1 MNLFKKLFGNGID
14 ETQQQ
19 AIETAL
25 KKVVVPHAARSLADL
40 DALQDA
46 RLKKGVLTLTL
57 ALPFPARSLWQQ
69 LTEQLEAA
77 LREAGF
83 EQVKITWQTAVEIRE
98 VQAGVKPLEGVK
110 NIIAVGSGKGGV
122 GKSTTAVN
130 LALALAQEGAQVGIL
145 DADIYGPSLPTMLGV
160 HQRPQSED
168 GQHMQPIEVMGIKAM
183 SIGFLIEEDTPM
195 IWRGPLV
202 TQTLVQLL
210 NETRWGGLDYL
221 VIDLPPGTG
230 DVQLTLA
237 QQIPVSGA
245 IAVTTPQKVAV
256 VDAKKAI
263 AMFDKVKITTL
274 GIIENMSTHICSCC
288 GCEEAIFGESGGE
301 VLAQENG
308 VPLLGK
314 LPLDKRICA
323 DMDAGKPT
331 VVAEPDSPL
340 ARRYHEIAIKVGG
353 RLAEKKKEYRQLFP
367 EIVVK

>member
-1 MNLFKKLFGNGID
+1 MNLFKKMFGNGVTD
-14 ETQQQ
+14 EQRS
-19 AIETAL
+19 AIENAL
-25 KKVVVPHAARSLADL
+25 RHVEVPYGERVLAEVGELKSARF
-40 DALQDA
+40 
-46 RLKKGVLTLTL
+46 KKGVLALTL
-57 ALPFPARSLWQQ
+57 ALPFPAKSLWPR
-69 LTEQLEAA
+69 LTAQLEST
-77 LREAGF
+77 LHQAGF
-83 EQVKITWQTAVEIRE
+83 EQVTIEWQTDIETRE
-98 VQAGVKPLEGVK
+98 VQAGVKPLQGVK

-130 LALALAQEGAQVGIL
+130 LALALAQEGARVGIL

-160 HQRPQSED
+160 SQRPQSED
-168 GQHMQPIEVMGIKAM
+168 GQHMQPIDALGIKAM
-183 SIGFLIEEDTPM
+183 SIGFLIDEDTPM

-210 NETRWGGLDYL
+210 NETQWGELDYL

-245 IAVTTPQKVAV
+245 VVVTTPQKVAL

-274 GIIENMSTHICSCC
+274 GMIENMSTHVCSCC
-288 GCEEAIFGESGGE
+288 GCEEAIFGASGGE
-301 VLAQENG
+301 ALAQEKG
-308 VPLLGK
+308 IPLLGK

-331 VVAEPDSPL
+331 VIAEPTSTL
-340 ARRYHEIAIKVGG
+340 AQRYHEIAIKVGV

>member
-1 MNLFKKLFGNGID
+1 MNLFKRFFGNGVD
-14 ETQQQ
+14 AAQQDTI
-19 AIETAL
+19 ARAL
-25 KKVVVPHAARSLADL
+25 ESVVVPHAQRSLAEL
-40 DALQDA
+40 NALKEA
-46 RLKKGVLTLTL
+46 RVKKGVLILTL
-57 ALPFPARSLWQQ
+57 ALPFPARSLWPR
-69 LTEQLEAA
+69 LTAQLEAA
-77 LREAGF
+77 LRQAGI
-83 EQVKITWQTAVEIRE
+83 ERVELHWKTEIEVRE

-130 LALALAQEGAQVGIL
+130 LALALAQEGAEVGIL

-160 HQRPQSED
+160 HQRPHSED
-168 GQHMQPIEVMGIKAM
+168 GQHMQPVEVMGIKAM

-210 NETRWGGLDYL
+210 NETLWGELDYL

-245 IAVTTPQKVAV
+245 IVVTTPQKVAV

-274 GIIENMSTHICSCC
+274 GIIENMSTHVCSCC

-301 VLAQENG
+301 VLAKENG

-323 DMDAGKPT
+323 DMDAGRPT
-331 VVAEPDSPL
+331 VIAEPESTL
-340 ARRYHEIAIKVGG
+340 AQRYHEIAIKVGV